1 MRELTEELKAIRD
14 GAVDDD
20 VFYDGRY
27 LSKKLYIRTSM
38 HKHHSDRVEKI
49 SVYTPPLYVNTDK
62 LRSLSD
68 ISLIIELMEQVE
80 SLKEEL
86 QDELWRSGEDYEQ

>member
-1 MRELTEELKAIRD
+1 MSETLEELISIRD

-38 HKHHSDRVEKI
+38 HKHHSDKVEKI

-68 ISLIIELMEQVE
+68 INLIIELMEQVE

-86 QDELWRSGEDYEQ
+86 QDGLWRSGEDYE